1 MSCTVPTWVIETRAP
16 ALSNVNMVRPVTRA
30 TDGRPAASVRFGAKP
45 AMNDGPSRISSLSA
59 KLIIPGPLIFRLSVF
74 AGLLRFVNVR
84 KRGPVIIAELANK
97 ISFSPLGRFAVGTT
111 PTSKAQAPLA
121 VPPVMVKGAAGINVI
136 VGFPANAGSASV
148 NSPITL
154 AVLSFMERL
163 PLL

>member
-1 MSCTVPTWVIETRAP
+1 MRT
-16 ALSNVNMVRPVTRA
+16 VRPVRKA
-30 TDGRPAASVRFGAKP
+30 TDGRPAAAVRSGGKPEMNAGPRSV
-45 AMNDGPSRISSLSA
+45 SSLAA
-59 KLIIPGPLIFRLSVF
+59 KLIIPGPLIFRLRVF

-121 VPPVMVKGAAGINVI
+121 VQPVMVKGVAGTNVI

-148 NSPITL
+148 NSPITV
-154 AVLSFMERL
+154 AALSFMERL
-163 PLL
+163 LPSLIH